1 MHKGLSSPRSPRTG
15 SVLLLSLLVTGMIAT
30 IALSFATSMGTQIQL
45 TRDQAA
51 TLHAD
56 FASQSGLEYAQRRL
70 LIDPMW
76 QGTADGPLLYTDD
89 TTFTIVRLTKEGSMV
104 LPTEVS
110 VLIEGRQPFAASRL
124 EALLHVNPGDPLLDK
139 AVTVL
144 GDASGSNIKIEG
156 DYMLL
161 DEPGWLWNFRI
172 DLIPDVQ
179 ADDRLDDTEV
189 KEEQVEIDA
198 RTQASKDA
206 DEAAGYDKDGVLAR
220 KLAASQSADEEKAR
234 GLEKASSKASSAS
247 PVSISSSIED
257 LLVHIRKKNYAVE
270 GVWARSKS
278 GEETYI
284 GLDRIDAPGALHN
297 FSEKIYAWAE
307 NQIQE
312 KQPIHAPGWDLD
324 QYLNPSPRIRIF
336 DHITEVSDL
345 DIQETAVFLLD
356 EGQTLTLTDINF
368 RGGMIIWT
376 PDDYDY
382 TGDPRN
388 PITLQG
394 TTSFG
399 GGTGGLENVGIIGP
413 GSSLTMVGSQ
423 RHSVTGYTLL
433 HSLTQVRRL
442 QHRGVLI
449 VPNSATEVYD
459 SSFEHDPTIAEK
471 PPEGLVFFGDL
482 PGVRVLS
489 LIESY
494 EAPLVP

>member
-189 KEEQVEIDA
+189 
-198 RTQASKDA
+198 
-206 DEAAGYDKDGVLAR
+206 
-220 KLAASQSADEEKAR
+220 
-234 GLEKASSKASSAS
+234 
-247 PVSISSSIED
+247 
-257 LLVHIRKKNYAVE
+257 
-270 GVWARSKS
+270 
-278 GEETYI
+278 
-284 GLDRIDAPGALHN
+284 
-297 FSEKIYAWAE
+297 
-307 NQIQE
+307 
-312 KQPIHAPGWDLD
+312 
-324 QYLNPSPRIRIF
+324 
-336 DHITEVSDL
+336 
-345 DIQETAVFLLD
+345 
-356 EGQTLTLTDINF
+356 
-368 RGGMIIWT
+368 
-376 PDDYDY
+376 
-382 TGDPRN
+382 
-388 PITLQG
+388 
-394 TTSFG
+394 
-399 GGTGGLENVGIIGP
+399 
-413 GSSLTMVGSQ
+413 
-423 RHSVTGYTLL
+423 
-433 HSLTQVRRL
+433 
-442 QHRGVLI
+442 
-449 VPNSATEVYD
+449 
-459 SSFEHDPTIAEK
+459 
-471 PPEGLVFFGDL
+471 
-482 PGVRVLS
+482 
-489 LIESY
+489 
-494 EAPLVP
+494 